1 KDTGKNAQ
9 QYTYELRKLLP
20 FFSDC
25 EFVEDWVLRM
35 ENLIEIY
42 KEVLPNFERA
52 EDSRIVTSVRSP
64 FTRLGY
70 LSLDIDKVVQ
80 IQSFITILI
89 QMALELFD
97 LKRDEVSITEHFGRL
112 LDLMETHNPIESS
125 AVLEK
130 QETKLI
136 ELLQF
141 KIKQIESEHT
151 FLYQDIG
158 DAISFYLSGK
168 FDEG

>member
-1 KDTGKNAQ
+1 DILNNMLTQYYPERYSERRNFLNYPVGQFLHKIHQMHAGKNLIMTEQILMTAFSSGWLNDKDTGKNAQ

-64 FTRLGY
+64 FTRL
-70 LSLDIDKVVQ
+70 
-80 IQSFITILI
+80 
-89 QMALELFD
+89 
-97 LKRDEVSITEHFGRL
+97 
-112 LDLMETHNPIESS
+112 
-125 AVLEK
+125 
-130 QETKLI
+130 
-136 ELLQF
+136 
-141 KIKQIESEHT
+141 
-151 FLYQDIG
+151 
-158 DAISFYLSGK
+158 
-168 FDEG
+168 